1 MSGPRLAV
9 TVRTTSPQGH
19 TVILG
24 PDDDL
29 PAWAFDVIDHP
40 RAWEGGV
47 VPAKPEPA
55 AEVEPAKPAAEVEPA
70 KPAAEVEPAK
80 PAAEVEPAKPAAEVE
95 PAKPAAEV
103 EPAKPAA
110 SASEAD
116 WRAYALANG
125 KTETDLD
132 GLGRNDIRDLFA

>member
-1 MSGPRLAV
+1 M

-70 KPAAEVEPAK
+70 KPAA
-80 PAAEVEPAKPAAEVE
+80 
-95 PAKPAAEV
+95 
-103 EPAKPAA
+103 

>member
-1 MSGPRLAV
+1 M

-55 AEVEPAKPAAEVEPA
+55 AEVEPAKPAA
-70 KPAAEVEPAK
+70 
-80 PAAEVEPAKPAAEVE
+80 
-95 PAKPAAEV
+95 
-103 EPAKPAA
+103 